1 MLVDYRMNSHH
12 CGWSVFSS
20 VYIVVAGYFDKPAI
34 STELWEILEN
44 SSWQHLK
51 VVGPQLIC
59 DMLGVTS
66 TSLKQLCSRV
76 ILKQL
81 SSKPQDSTSAL
92 SMHSKQRTS
101 GECQDIA
108 VVTWHSNQQHQD
120 STTEVSLHSNL
131 HSPGQCRVNPELTL
145 QSDQQY
151 QECSAEV
158 SLHSDQHPSGQCQ
171 ESPNDV
177 SLHCSQQGKVEYLT
191 SSRLKDLVRILH
203 LPQSSLQCF
212 ETELLAVQLRCT
224 IRTYDW
230 HGVLSSDD
238 SSVDSDESDT
248 EYW

>member
-1 MLVDYRMNSHH
+1 M
-12 CGWSVFSS
+12 
-20 VYIVVAGYFDKPAI
+20 
-34 STELWEILEN
+34 
-44 SSWQHLK
+44 
-51 VVGPQLIC
+51 
-59 DMLGVTS
+59 S

-76 ILKQL
+76 ILRQL
-81 SSKPQDSTSAL
+81 SSKPRDSTSAL
-92 SMHSKQRTS
+92 SLQSKQHTS

-131 HSPGQCRVNPELTL
+131 HSPGQCQENSELTL
-145 QSDQQY
+145 QSDQRY
-151 QECSAEV
+151 QECSTEV
-158 SLHSDQHPSGQCQ
+158 YLHSDQHPSGQCQ
-171 ESPNDV
+171 DSPIDV
-177 SLHCSQQGKVEYLT
+177 SLHSSQQWKVEYLT
-191 SSRLKDLVRILH
+191 SPRLKDLVRTLH

-212 ETELLAVQLRCT
+212 ETELLAVQLRRT